1 MIISQRISNKIS
13 DALCDSEWINENEK
27 EIYAYCFDYVI
38 ELLLIITGALIA
50 GILTNRFAFTLIFL
64 ITMVCYRSYG
74 GGIHASSPERCS
86 AISILLFLILL
97 YSIQPLAFVIMRWQW
112 SVAFVISM
120 ICILCLAPVDTP
132 GRPMNT
138 DKKKRLRKRCRI
150 LSACTSVLY
159 LYFYIL
165 ELEECY
171 TSIALC
177 VTVLS
182 VCMLLGYIRNQNK
195 IRKELSL

>member
-1 MIISQRISNKIS
+1 MIISQRIGNKIS
-13 DALCDSEWINENEK
+13 DALCDTEWINENEK
-27 EIYAYCFDYVI
+27 EVYAYCFDYAI
-38 ELLLIITGALIA
+38 ELLLIITGVLIV
-50 GILTNRFAFTLIFL
+50 GILTNRFVFTLIFL
-64 ITMVCYRSYG
+64 IMTICYRSYG
-74 GGIHASSPERCS
+74 GGIHASSPGRCS

-97 YSIQPLAFVIMRWQW
+97 YSIQPLASIIMQWQW
-112 SVAFVISM
+112 SMAFVVSI

-150 LSACTSVLY
+150 LSLCTSVLY
-159 LYFYIL
+159 VYFYIQ
-165 ELEECY
+165 ELEQCY

-195 IRKELSL
+195 IK